1 MSRKQAYPR
10 IDVFVFRRIE
20 ETLSNGINER
30 ALVVYDVQNV
40 GEVPLRL
47 MIDHQRYLRGSSRF
61 ANLIQLVCRPLALEM
76 EPESESDGMRQGLYG
91 I

>member
-1 MSRKQAYPR
+1 MSRKQTYPR

-40 GEVPLRL
+40 GEVPL
-47 MIDHQRYLRGSSRF
+47 
-61 ANLIQLVCRPLALEM
+61 
-76 EPESESDGMRQGLYG
+76 GLND
-91 I
+91 